1 MNTSTDKHE
10 SERYLNTTIAGEPTG
25 CGGSEFNWEGSKVML
40 T

>member
-10 SERYLNTTIAGEPTG
+10 RERYLNTTIAGEPTG
-25 CGGSEFNWEGSKVML
+25 GGGGELDWEGSKAML